1 MTEYISLYLS
11 LIDNFNGHYTNAN
24 KVQELLS
31 LFAWQ
36 VDKSVLLER
45 FPAGSK
51 AGDLLR
57 AI

>member
-1 MTEYISLYLS
+1 MTEYISLYLG
-11 LIDNFNGHYTNAN
+11 LIDNFDGHYTNVN
-24 KVQELLS
+24 KVQELLT

-36 VDKSVLLER
+36 VDKNILMER

-57 AI
+57 AS